1 MKVGDIVVYIDN
13 NAFKYSDDVY
23 WDEDNLLIKYSQYII
38 EDIKKDKSYSPYYNY
53 KLKGVDLSLN
63 TNRFIS
69 TQEYRKLKLQ
79 KIDENWR

>member
-38 EDIKKDKSYSPYYNY
+38 EDIKKY
-53 KLKGVDLSLN
+53 LE
-63 TNRFIS
+63 I
-69 TQEYRKLKLQ
+69 
-79 KIDENWR
+79 